1 MDGTMIAERPIHTRT
16 PGKKL
21 RTRAGNDWLTLDGVD
36 KRSSYHRRFV
46 DVALGLVRDL
56 ALADAD
62 LTAAL
67 KLKIRSAALTVCNI
81 ELLQAK
87 LARNEQVDLLAL
99 TRMQNTLDRKLWGL
113 GIGPRRRPDLGQTED
128 PLDYAARLKAGA

>member
-87 LARNEQVDLLAL
+87 LARNEQIDLLAL
-99 TRMQNTLDRKLWGL
+99 TRMQNTLDRKLWGV
-113 GIGPRRRPDLGQTED
+113 GIGPRRRQDLGPED
-128 PLDYAARLKAGA
+128 ALAQHLAKKAAP

>member
-1 MDGTMIAERPIHTRT
+1 MIAERPIHTRT

-87 LARNEQVDLLAL
+87 LARNEQIDLLAL
-99 TRMQNTLDRKLWGL
+99 TRMQNTLDRKLWGV
-113 GIGPRRRPDLGQTED
+113 GIGPRRRQDLGPED
-128 PLDYAARLKAGA
+128 ALAQHLAKKAAP